1 MKRFLSDLFTLAV
14 FFGVLS
20 HKTRQ
25 TRVVELLLRDDDSSE
40 RHAGWMKMLVNPIGG
55 AGWTMALAMR
65 LPVVP
70 STCHVASY

>member
-14 FFGVLS
+14 FFGVFS